1 MTRFEEIVQNICDCH
16 TKCCK
21 QIQKINQLE
30 ADILLGTH
38 ILAGWKERKSSKRC
52 GEKEETLV

>member
-30 ADILLGTH
+30 ADILRGTH
-38 ILAGWKERKSSKRC
+38 IPLGWNERKLSKKC
-52 GEKEETLV
+52 GEKRANLL